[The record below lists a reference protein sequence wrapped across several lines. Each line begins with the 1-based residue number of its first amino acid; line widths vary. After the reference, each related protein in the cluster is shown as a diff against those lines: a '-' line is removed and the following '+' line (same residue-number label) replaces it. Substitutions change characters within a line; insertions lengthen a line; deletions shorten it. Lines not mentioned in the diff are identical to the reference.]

1 MEIKKNGYRVGSN
14 EEWFDDIPMDDAAV
28 DDFAAKARKRIEP
41 WLSAVFQAEHLNL
54 LLGNGFTVA
63 VGGIAKISATGMD
76 AAPLGTSHDAAIDA
90 HALASAKIMGR
101 GAANIED
108 QFRTALALLE
118 GLRIAGLEKE
128 CEELEKALGARMAEF
143 LKSLLATEA
152 GIEAA
157 PDDDWKSAVSAL
169 QAFLLSFASR
179 SASRE
184 RLHVF
189 TTNYDRLV
197 ERGCD
202 LAGLRVIDRFVGA
215 LEPVFRSSRVDVD
228 LHYNPPGIRGEP
240 RFMEGVLRLTKLHGS
255 LDWILDPR
263 TRSIVRRGI
272 PFGAG
277 PKNPLVPSEPLDT
290 VMIYPN
296 AAKDVET
303 TAYPYA
309 ELFRDMAAA
318 LCRPNSVAVTY
329 GYGFGD
335 DHVNRILLDMLT
347 IPSTHVVVI
356 VYAVDDRLRTFL
368 GKAGRTAQISLIVG
382 PHFADLATLVENY
395 LPKPAIDHITGRV
408 AELLKNRA
416 PLKEEPDLGTAFT
429 AATAGAAFGL
439 DDVEDLA

>member
-1 MEIKKNGYRVGSN
+1 MEIKKNGYRVGGN
-14 EEWFDDIPMDDAAV
+14 EEWLDDLPADGAALEE
-28 DDFAAKARKRIEP
+28 FAAKARKHIEP

-54 LLGNGFTVA
+54 LLGSGFTIA
-63 VGGIAKISATGMD
+63 VGGIAKAAATGMD
-76 AAPLGTSHDAAIDA
+76 ATPLGTTYDAAIDA
-90 HALASAKIMGR
+90 HSLAGAKAMGR
-101 GAANIED
+101 GSANVED

-118 GLRIAGLEKE
+118 GLKIGWPAAKE
-128 CEELEKALGARMAEF
+128 REELEKALGIRMAAF
-143 LKSLLATEA
+143 LESLLATEA
-152 GIEAA
+152 GIANAA
-157 PDDDWKSAVSAL
+157 DGEWSAAVSAL
-169 QAFLLSFASR
+169 QSFLLSFASR

-184 RLHVF
+184 RLHIF

-197 ERGCD
+197 EHGCD

-240 RFMEGVLRLTKLHGS
+240 RFMEGVIRLTKLHGS
-255 LDWILDPR
+255 LDWLLDPR
-263 TRSIVRRGI
+263 TRSIIRRGI

-277 PKNPLVPSEPLDT
+277 PKSPLVPSNPLDT

-303 TAYPYA
+303 TEYPYA

-318 LCRPNSVAVTY
+318 LCRPNSVVVTY

-335 DHVNRILLDMLT
+335 DHVNRILLDMLS
-347 IPSTHVVVI
+347 IPSTHVVII

-368 GKAGRTAQISLIVG
+368 GKAGRKAQISLLVG
-382 PHFADLATLVENY
+382 PHFAGLATLVESY
-395 LPKPAIDHITGRV
+395 LPKPAIDHITSRV

-416 PLKEEPDLGTAFT
+416 PLKERELE
-429 AATAGAAFGL
+429 AAFL
-439 DDVEDLA
+439 PPAVDPFDDNFAGV